1 MLHLSHIDRLAA
13 DCGVELSERVV
24 GGAVGSGS
32 AQQRLAVDGRQ
43 HTNLGTHTMT
53 PGLIVSQLEGLGYI
67 VNTTI

>member
-32 AQQRLAVDGRQ
+32 AQQRLDVDGRQ
-43 HTNLGTHTMT
+43 RST
-53 PGLIVSQLEGLGYI
+53 
-67 VNTTI
+67 